1 MSARGRQLLFG
12 LSITVASAA
21 MVTSA
26 QQAPAPAPGPFT
38 AAQADSGRQLYLANC
53 AACHGAELAGPPALK
68 GPAFM
73 ANWSSQTTNALYD
86 KIRTSMPPEAPGSLG
101 PDNYSAVVAYL
112 LQQNG
117 QTPGTSQLSAGTAV
131 PIQPAAAGGRG
142 AGGPQAAGGAQAGGQ
157 RAGGA
162 GGAGGGGQGGGR
174 GAPAA
179 PRLGLTV
186 EGTVKNFTPVT
197 DDMLRN
203 PPAPDWLMIRRDQF
217 ASNYS
222 PLNQITA
229 GNADQLQLQWVWP
242 MNEGGTNQPAP
253 IVHNGIIYLN
263 NTGGILQAL
272 DGKTGDLIWEHRI
285 QGNLSFRGLAIY
297 QDKIYVGTS
306 TGHLMAFDAVTGKV
320 AWDAVN
326 VEGRGSS
333 SGPLIAKGKVIWGM
347 GNCSAYV
354 NEKCAISAYDA
365 QTGKPLWKFF
375 TIAKTGEPGGDSW
388 GPLSDLYRAGGE
400 TWITGSY
407 DPDLNLTFWG
417 TAQAKPWMPPS
428 RGMKTSDKG
437 ALYELHRRHQHRHR
451 QAGVVLPARTGE
463 ALDLDI
469 VFERVLVD
477 SGGQKLVFTAGKDGI
492 LWKIDRTSGKYL
504 GHVETVFQNAWDN
517 INAKT
522 GEPQYRADL
531 QEISI
536 GAWVQSCPSSEGGHN
551 WQAMSHHKPTDS
563 LVIPLSQSCQEM
575 NAQAIDKKEG
585 GGSAGGATRRFA
597 SMPNTNGNVGKLAAY
612 DVKSLKELW
621 AVTQR
626 APFLTAVVTTAGGV
640 GFVGDLNRTFRAFD
654 VKTGKTL
661 WQARLATSVQGF
673 PATFSIDGR
682 QYVAVTTGLG
692 GGSPRLVPTQIA
704 PEVKV
709 PTTGQ
714 ALYVFALPEKK

>member
-1 MSARGRQLLFG
+1 MSVRGRQLLCG
-12 LSITVASAA
+12 LSITFASAV
-21 MVTSA
+21 MITSA
-26 QQAPAPAPGPFT
+26 QQGPPAAPGPFT

-53 AACHGAELAGPPALK
+53 ASCHGAELAGPPALK
-68 GPAFM
+68 GQAFM
-73 ANWSSQTTNALYD
+73 GNWGGQTTNALYD

-117 QTPGTSQLSAGTAV
+117 QTPGTAQLNAGTAV
-131 PIQPAAAGGRG
+131 LIQPQAGAPQGAPPGQQAGAGQGRG
-142 AGGPQAAGGAQAGGQ
+142 AGGAQGP
-157 RAGGA
+157 
-162 GGAGGGGQGGGR
+162 GAGGGRGQ
-174 GAPAA
+174 PQA

-197 DDMLRN
+197 DEMLRN
-203 PPAPDWLMIRRDQF
+203 PPPPDWLMIRRDQF

-229 GNADQLQLQWVWP
+229 GNVDQLQLQWVWP

-253 IVHNGIIYLN
+253 IVHNGVIYVN
-263 NTGGILQAL
+263 NTGGILQAI

-297 QDKIYVGTS
+297 QDKIFVGTS
-306 TGHLMAFDAVTGKV
+306 TGHLMAFDAATGKV
-320 AWDAVN
+320 AWDAVT

-354 NEKCAISAYDA
+354 NDKCAISAFDA
-365 QTGKPLWKFF
+365 QTGKPLWKFQ

-388 GPLSDLYRAGGE
+388 GPLTDLYRAGGE

-437 ALYELHRRHQHRHR
+437 LYTSSTVAINTDTGKLAWYFQH
-451 QAGVVLPARTGE
+451 APGE
-463 ALDLDI
+463 SLDLDI

-492 LWKIDRTSGKYL
+492 LWKIDRTNGKYL
-504 GHVETVFQNAWDN
+504 GHVETVFQNAWDH

-597 SMPNTNGNVGKLAAY
+597 QMPNTNGNVGKLAAY

-621 AVTQR
+621 SVTQR
-626 APFLTAVVTTAGGV
+626 APFLTAVVTTAGGI

-661 WQARLATSVQGF
+661 WQTRLATSVQGF

>member
-1 MSARGRQLLFG
+1 ML
-12 LSITVASAA
+12 V
-21 MVTSA
+21 SA
-26 QQAPAPAPGPFT
+26 QQAPTPAPGPFT

-53 AACHGAELAGPPALK
+53 AACHGETLAGPPALK
-68 GPAFM
+68 GQAFM
-73 ANWSSQTTNALYD
+73 SNWASQTTAALYE
-86 KIRTSMPPEAPGSLG
+86 KVRTTMPPEAPGSLG
-101 PDNYSAVVAYL
+101 PDGYVAVVAYL
-112 LQQNG
+112 LRENG
-117 QTPGTSQLSAGTAV
+117 QTPGTAPLTAATAV
-131 PIQPAAAGGRG
+131 PIQPAAGGGRAQG
-142 AGGPQAAGGAQAGGQ
+142 PGGGQQAAARGQGPGGQ
-157 RAGGA
+157 Q
-162 GGAGGGGQGGGR
+162 GGGQGRGGR
-174 GAPAA
+174 GQQA

-186 EGTVKNFTPVT
+186 DGTVKNYTPVT

-203 PPAPDWLMIRRDQF
+203 PAPGDWPMLRHDQF
-217 ASNYS
+217 ASNFS
-222 PLNQITA
+222 PLNQITT

-242 MNEGGTNQPAP
+242 MNEGGTNQPSP
-253 IVHNGIIYLN
+253 IVHNGTIFLN
-263 NTGGILQAL
+263 NTGGIVQAL
-272 DGKTGDLIWEHRI
+272 DGKTGDLIWEYRI
-285 QGNLSFRGLAIY
+285 QGNVSQRGMVLY
-297 QDKIYVGTS
+297 DDKLYIGTS
-306 TGHLMAFDAVTGKV
+306 TGHLMALSAITGKPV
-320 AWDAVN
+320 WDEVT

-354 NEKCAISAYDA
+354 NDKCAISAFDA
-365 QTGKPLWKFF
+365 QTGKPLWKFV
-375 TIAKTGEPGGDSW
+375 TIAQTGEPGGDSW

-437 ALYELHRRHQHRHR
+437 LYTSSTVAINADTGKLAWYFQH
-451 QAGVVLPARTGE
+451 APGE
-463 ALDLDI
+463 SLDLDI

-492 LWKIDRTSGKYL
+492 LWKIDRTNGKYL
-504 GHVETVFQNAWDN
+504 GHVETVFQNAWDH
-517 INAKT
+517 INEKT

-551 WQAMSHHKPTDS
+551 WQAMSYHKPTDS

-575 NAQAIDKKEG
+575 NAQAIEKKEG

-597 SMPNTNGNVGKLAAY
+597 QMPNTNGNVGKLAAY

-654 VKTGKTL
+654 VKNGKTL

-673 PATFSIDGR
+673 PTTFAIDGR

>member
-1 MSARGRQLLFG
+1 MSVRGRLLLFG
-12 LSITVASAA
+12 LSMTVASTV
-21 MVTSA
+21 MLVSA
-26 QQAPAPAPGPFT
+26 QQAPAPVAGPFT
-38 AAQADSGRQLYLANC
+38 AAQADQGRQLYMANC
-53 AACHGAELAGPPALK
+53 ASCHGDNLAGPPALR
-68 GPAFM
+68 GQAFM
-73 ANWSSQTTNALYD
+73 TNWQGQTTNALYD
-86 KIRTSMPPEAPGSLG
+86 KVRTMPPEAPGSLG
-101 PDNYSAVVAYL
+101 GDGSAAVTAFL

-117 QTPGTSQLSAGTAV
+117 MTPGNLPLNAATVATIGQ
-131 PIQPAAAGGRG
+131 AAGGRG
-142 AGGPQAAGGAQAGGQ
+142 QAGAAAGGGQAAGGQG
-157 RAGGA
+157 GGA
-162 GGAGGGGQGGGR
+162 GRAGGGGQGGGR

-186 EGTVKNFTPVT
+186 EGTVKNFPPIT

-203 PPAPDWLMIRRDQF
+203 PPAGDWPMLRRDQF
-217 ASNYS
+217 ASNFS
-222 PLNQITA
+222 PLNQINT

-242 MNEGGTNQPAP
+242 MNEGGTNQPSP
-253 IVHNGIIYLN
+253 IVHNGTIYLN
-263 NTGGILQAL
+263 NTGGIIQAL
-272 DGKTGDLIWEHRI
+272 DGKTGDLIWEYRI
-285 QGNLSFRGLAIY
+285 QGNVSQRGMALY
-297 QDKIYVGTS
+297 DDKLYIGTS
-306 TGHLMAFDAVTGKV
+306 TGHLMALSATTGKV
-320 AWDAVN
+320 AWDAVT

-354 NEKCAISAYDA
+354 NDKCAISAYDA
-365 QTGKPLWKFF
+365 QTGKPLWKFA

-437 ALYELHRRHQHRHR
+437 LYTSSTVAINADTGKLAWYFQH
-451 QAGVVLPARTGE
+451 APGE
-463 ALDLDI
+463 SLDLDI

-477 SGGQKLVFTAGKDGI
+477 SGGQKLVFTVGKDGI

-504 GHVETVFQNAWDN
+504 GHVETVFQNAWN
-517 INAKT
+517 SINPKT

-551 WQAMSHHKPTDS
+551 WQAMSHYKPAEM

-575 NAQAIDKKEG
+575 NAQAVDKKEG
-585 GGSAGGATRRFA
+585 GGSAGGASRRFA
-597 SMPNTNGNVGKLAAY
+597 EMPNSNGNVGKLAAY
-612 DVKSLKELW
+612 DVKSMKELW

-654 VKTGKTL
+654 VKNGKTL
-661 WQARLATSVQGF
+661 WQSRLATSVQGF
-673 PATFSIDGR
+673 PTTFMIDGR

-692 GGSPRLVPTQIA
+692 GGSPRLVPSQIA

-714 ALYVFALPEKK
+714 ALYVFALPEKR

>member
-12 LSITVASAA
+12 LSITLASAV
-21 MVTSA
+21 MLVSA
-26 QQAPAPAPGPFT
+26 QQAPAPAGPFT
-38 AAQADSGRQLYLANC
+38 AAQADSGRQLYMANC

-68 GPAFM
+68 GQAFM
-73 ANWSSQTTNALYD
+73 GNWATQTTSALYE
-86 KIRTSMPPEAPGSLG
+86 KVRTMPPEAPGSLG
-101 PDNYSAVVAYL
+101 PDNYAAVVAFIL
-112 LQQNG
+112 RENG
-117 QTPGTSQLSAGTAV
+117 QTAGNQPLNASTSV
-131 PIQPAAAGGRG
+131 PVGGAPAAAGGGRG
-142 AGGPQAAGGAQAGGQ
+142 AAGGQQAAGGG

-162 GGAGGGGQGGGR
+162 GGQGGGGAGGGR
-174 GAPAA
+174 GQAA

-186 EGTVKNFTPVT
+186 EGTVKNYTPVT
-197 DDMLRN
+197 DEMLRN
-203 PPAPDWLMIRRDQF
+203 PAPGDWPMLRRDQF
-217 ASNYS
+217 ASNFS
-222 PLNQITA
+222 PLNQITT

-242 MNEGGTNQPAP
+242 MNEGGTNQPSP
-253 IVHNGIIYLN
+253 IVHNGTIFLN
-263 NTGGILQAL
+263 NTGGIIQAL
-272 DGKTGDLIWEHRI
+272 DGKTGELIWEYRI
-285 QGNLSFRGLAIY
+285 QGNVSQRGMSLY
-297 QDKIYVGTS
+297 DDKLYIGTS
-306 TGHLMAFDAVTGKV
+306 TGHLMALNATTGKPVWDAVT
-320 AWDAVN
+320 

-354 NEKCAISAYDA
+354 NDKCAISAFDA
-365 QTGKPLWKFF
+365 QTGKPLWKFA

-437 ALYELHRRHQHRHR
+437 LYTSSTVAINADTGKLAWFFQH
-451 QAGVVLPARTGE
+451 APGE

-492 LWKIDRTSGKYL
+492 LWKIDRTNGKYI
-504 GHVETVFQNAWDN
+504 GHVETVFQNAWDH
-517 INAKT
+517 INPKT

-551 WQAMSHHKPTDS
+551 WQAMSHHRPTDS
-563 LVIPLSQSCQEM
+563 LVIPVSQSCQEM
-575 NAQAIDKKEG
+575 NAQAIEKKEG

-597 SMPNTNGNVGKLAAY
+597 HMPNNNGNVGKLAAY

-626 APFLTAVVTTAGGV
+626 APFLTAVVTTAGNV

-661 WQARLATSVQGF
+661 WQTRLATSVQGF
-673 PATFSIDGR
+673 PTTFQIDGR

-692 GGSPRLVPTQIA
+692 GGSPRLVPSQIA
-704 PEVKV
+704 PDVKV

>member
-1 MSARGRQLLFG
+1 
-12 LSITVASAA
+12 
-21 MVTSA
+21 
-26 QQAPAPAPGPFT
+26 
-38 AAQADSGRQLYLANC
+38 
-53 AACHGAELAGPPALK
+53 
-68 GPAFM
+68 
-73 ANWSSQTTNALYD
+73 
-86 KIRTSMPPEAPGSLG
+86 
-101 PDNYSAVVAYL
+101 
-112 LQQNG
+112 
-117 QTPGTSQLSAGTAV
+117 
-131 PIQPAAAGGRG
+131 
-142 AGGPQAAGGAQAGGQ
+142 
-157 RAGGA
+157 
-162 GGAGGGGQGGGR
+162 
-174 GAPAA
+174 
-179 PRLGLTV
+179 V
-186 EGTVKNFTPVT
+186 EGTVKNFTPIT

-203 PPAPDWLMIRRDQF
+203 PPAGDWPMLRRDQF
-217 ASNYS
+217 ASNFS
-222 PLNQITA
+222 PLNQITT

-242 MNEGGTNQPAP
+242 MNEGGTNQPSP
-253 IVHNGIIYLN
+253 IVHNGTIFLN
-263 NTGGILQAL
+263 NTGGIVQAL
-272 DGKTGDLIWEHRI
+272 DGKTGDLIWEYRI
-285 QGNLSFRGLAIY
+285 QGNVAQRGMALY
-297 QDKIYVGTS
+297 DDKLYIGTS
-306 TGHLMAFDAVTGKV
+306 TGHLMALSATTGKPV
-320 AWDAVN
+320 WDVVT

-354 NEKCAISAYDA
+354 NDKCAISAFDA
-365 QTGKPLWKFF
+365 QTGKALWKFA

-388 GPLSDLYRAGGE
+388 GQLSDLYRAGGE

-437 ALYELHRRHQHRHR
+437 LYTSSTVAINADTGKLAWYFQH
-451 QAGVVLPARTGE
+451 APGE

-477 SGGQKLVFTAGKDGI
+477 SGAQKLVFTAGKDGI

-551 WQAMSHHKPTDS
+551 WQAMSHYKPADT

-597 SMPNTNGNVGKLAAY
+597 QMPNTNGNVGKLAAY

-654 VKTGKTL
+654 VKNGKTL

-673 PATFSIDGR
+673 PTTFMIDGR

-714 ALYVFALPEKK
+714 ALYVFALPEKR

>member
-1 MSARGRQLLFG
+1 MSARGRILLFG
-12 LSITVASAA
+12 LSITVASTV
-21 MVTSA
+21 MLTSA
-26 QQAPAPAPGPFT
+26 QQGPAPAPGPFT
-38 AAQADSGRQLYLANC
+38 AAQADQGRQLYLANC

-68 GPAFM
+68 GQAFM
-73 ANWSSQTTNALYD
+73 GTWGTQTTNALYE

-101 PDNYSAVVAYL
+101 PDGYAAVVAFM

-117 QTPGTSQLSAGTAV
+117 QTPGNSPLSAATAA
-131 PIQPAAAGGRG
+131 PIQPVAGRGQGAPAGGG
-142 AGGPQAAGGAQAGGQ
+142 QQAAGGQG

-162 GGAGGGGQGGGR
+162 GGQGGGAGGGR
-174 GAPAA
+174 GQPAA

-203 PPAPDWLMIRRDQF
+203 PPPGDWPMLRRDQF

-222 PLNQITA
+222 PLNQITT
-229 GNADQLQLQWVWP
+229 GNAEQLQLQWVWP
-242 MNEGGTNQPAP
+242 MNEGGTNQPSP
-253 IVHNGIIYLN
+253 IVHNGAVFLN
-263 NTGGILQAL
+263 NTGGIIQAL
-272 DGKTGDLIWEHRI
+272 DGKTGELIWEYRI
-285 QGNLSFRGLAIY
+285 QGNVAQRGMALY
-297 QDKIYVGTS
+297 DDKLYIGTS
-306 TGHLMAFDAVTGKV
+306 TGHLMALSAATGKPVWDAVT
-320 AWDAVN
+320 

-354 NEKCAISAYDA
+354 NDKCAISAFDA
-365 QTGKPLWKFF
+365 QTGKPLWKFD
-375 TIAKTGEPGGDSW
+375 TIAKNGDPGGDSW
-388 GPLSDLYRAGGE
+388 GQLTDLYRAGGE

-437 ALYELHRRHQHRHR
+437 LYTSSTVAINADTGKLAWYFQH
-451 QAGVVLPARTGE
+451 APGE

-477 SGGQKLVFTAGKDGI
+477 SGAQKLVFTVGKDGI

-517 INAKT
+517 INSKT

-551 WQAMSHHKPTDS
+551 WQAMSHYKPADT

-597 SMPNTNGNVGKLAAY
+597 QMPNTNGNVG
-612 DVKSLKELW
+612 
-621 AVTQR
+621 
-626 APFLTAVVTTAGGV
+626 
-640 GFVGDLNRTFRAFD
+640 
-654 VKTGKTL
+654 
-661 WQARLATSVQGF
+661 
-673 PATFSIDGR
+673 
-682 QYVAVTTGLG
+682 
-692 GGSPRLVPTQIA
+692 
-704 PEVKV
+704 
-709 PTTGQ
+709 
-714 ALYVFALPEKK
+714 

>member
-1 MSARGRQLLFG
+1 MSVRGRQLLFG
-12 LSITVASAA
+12 LSLTVASTV
-21 MVTSA
+21 MLVSA
-26 QQAPAPAPGPFT
+26 QQAPAPVPGPFT
-38 AAQADSGRQLYLANC
+38 AAQADQGRQLYMANC
-53 AACHGAELAGPPALK
+53 ASCHGDNLAGPPALR
-68 GPAFM
+68 GQAFM
-73 ANWSSQTTNALYD
+73 ANWQGQTTNALYD
-86 KIRTSMPPEAPGSLG
+86 KVRTMPPEAPGSLG
-101 PDNYSAVVAYL
+101 GDGNAAVTAFL

-117 QTPGTSQLSAGTAV
+117 MTPGTQQLNAATVA
-131 PIQPAAAGGRG
+131 PIGQAAGGRG
-142 AGGPQAAGGAQAGGQ
+142 QAGAAAGAGGQAAGGQG
-157 RAGGA
+157 GGA
-162 GGAGGGGQGGGR
+162 GRAGGGGQGGGR

-186 EGTVKNFTPVT
+186 EGTVKNFTPIT

-203 PPAPDWLMIRRDQF
+203 PPAGDWPMLRRDQF
-217 ASNYS
+217 ASNFS
-222 PLNQITA
+222 PLNQINT
-229 GNADQLQLQWVWP
+229 GNAEQLQLQWVWP
-242 MNEGGTNQPAP
+242 MNEGGTNQPSP
-253 IVHNGIIYLN
+253 IVHNGTIYLN
-263 NTGGILQAL
+263 NTGGIIQAL
-272 DGKTGDLIWEHRI
+272 DGKTGDLIWEYRI
-285 QGNLSFRGLAIY
+285 QGNVAQRGMALY
-297 QDKIYVGTS
+297 DDKLYIGTS
-306 TGHLMAFDAVTGKV
+306 TGHLMALNATTGKV
-320 AWDAVN
+320 AWDAVT

-354 NEKCAISAYDA
+354 NDKCAISAYDA
-365 QTGKPLWKFF
+365 QTGKPLWKFA

-437 ALYELHRRHQHRHR
+437 LYTSSTVAINADTGKLAWYFQH
-451 QAGVVLPARTGE
+451 APGE
-463 ALDLDI
+463 SLDLDI

-477 SGGQKLVFTAGKDGI
+477 SGAQKLVFTVGKDGI

-504 GHVETVFQNAWDN
+504 GHVETVFQNAWNN
-517 INAKT
+517 INPRT

-551 WQAMSHHKPTDS
+551 WQAMSHYKPSDT

-585 GGSAGGATRRFA
+585 GGSAGGASRRFA
-597 SMPNTNGNVGKLAAY
+597 EMPNTNGNVGKLAAY
-612 DVKSLKELW
+612 DVKSMKELW

-626 APFLTAVVTTAGGV
+626 APFLTAVVTTAGGI

-654 VKTGKTL
+654 VKNGKTL
-661 WQARLATSVQGF
+661 WQSRLATSVQGF
-673 PATFSIDGR
+673 PTTFMIDGR

-692 GGSPRLVPTQIA
+692 GGSPRLVPSQIA

-714 ALYVFALPEKK
+714 ALYVFALPEKR